1 MHTPAMTSFYAE
13 DEIDRIVREK
23 FFPDYSYKG
32 VIVEVGAAGP
42 QYLSISR
49 HFRESGWQVFAIEPN
64 PDFCDLHR
72 KAGFEVLQYAC
83 SDHDEDDV
91 DFEVVHQPA
100 DYKGGR
106 ITFESFSAL
115 KVLDSY
121 RAHNPSIKTRTI
133 KVRLRRLDTILAQH
147 AREVRSIDI
156 LSIDVEGW
164 EIGVLEGLS
173 VERYKPK
180 VIIMENFLRDPKYRT
195 YMKARGYRLHSDMYP
210 NDIYVP
216 N

>member
-1 MHTPAMTSFYAE
+1 MHTPAMSSFYAE
-13 DEIDRIVREK
+13 DEIDRFVREK
-23 FFPDYSYKG
+23 FFPDYSCKG

-49 HFRESGWQVFAIEPN
+49 HFRESGWQVLAIEPN

-83 SDHDEDDV
+83 GDHDEDGV

-121 RAHNPSIKTRTI
+121 RVHNPSIKTRTI
-133 KVRLRRLDTILAQH
+133 KVNLRRLDTILAQH
-147 AREVRSIDI
+147 APDVRGIDI

-180 VIIMENFLRDPKYRT
+180 VVIMENFLRDPKYRT
-195 YMKARGYRLHSDMYP
+195 YMKGRGYRLHSDMYP